1 MPATLFET
9 ECGANKQ
16 HLRVCARACARA
28 CRGCTEF
35 ACYVMFDEPNDSWF
49 VCLMP
54 AAVICEPFIKLQCM
68 VFVVCEL
75 FLRASATWRCLYPC
89 ICFHL
94 GEGVD
99 KALYEAEHVL
109 PSTI

>member
-35 ACYVMFDEPNDSWF
+35 ACYVMFDEPREL
-49 VCLMP
+49 VCVSDAGCCDL
-54 AAVICEPFIKLQCM
+54 
-68 VFVVCEL
+68 
-75 FLRASATWRCLYPC
+75 
-89 ICFHL
+89 
-94 GEGVD
+94 
-99 KALYEAEHVL
+99 
-109 PSTI
+109 